1 MLLLIRLNGGNN
13 ARIPGHLTLLT
24 TAVAGQSGK
33 LESWKM
39 GNSNEQC
46 CTCYCS
52 SNKAKQQLKFLC
64 PTHTQLWVLVVR
76 TTPHT
81 PCFHSAFHLIAV
93 DFWGFD
99 LHKASK
105 SGRRVALASKMPII
119 NQGDLFQCP
128 PQPHISRC
136 CAFRNGQTLIAVEG
150 AAFRGGS
157 GGRRSARVCRGSFGL
172 AHVANHLHTLQL
184 LWLTHSQSHSSRAYA
199 TKFENRYVKT

>member
-128 PQPHISRC
+128 PPATHFTLLCISKWTDTDSGRGGC
-136 CAFRNGQTLIAVEG
+136 FSRG
-150 AAFRGGS
+150 FRGSEVG
-157 GGRRSARVCRGSFGL
+157 
-172 AHVANHLHTLQL
+172 
-184 LWLTHSQSHSSRAYA
+184 
-199 TKFENRYVKT
+199 

>member
-64 PTHTQLWVLVVR
+64 PTHTVVGVGSSNHP
-76 TTPHT
+76 PH
-81 PCFHSAFHLIAV
+81 PLFPFSFSFNCGRLL
-93 DFWGFD
+93 GF
-99 LHKASK
+99 
-105 SGRRVALASKMPII
+105 
-119 NQGDLFQCP
+119 
-128 PQPHISRC
+128 
-136 CAFRNGQTLIAVEG
+136 
-150 AAFRGGS
+150 
-157 GGRRSARVCRGSFGL
+157 
-172 AHVANHLHTLQL
+172 
-184 LWLTHSQSHSSRAYA
+184 
-199 TKFENRYVKT
+199 